1 MIGAT
6 ALEYG
11 LILVTRNI
19 NDFVGLDVSLVN
31 PWEIQ

>member
-11 LILVTRNI
+11 YAVATVNLRHFRMIP
-19 NDFVGLDVSLVN
+19 GLPIVQL
-31 PWEIQ
+31 